1 MPSLELKIPPLALTA
16 IALLLILAVGLLRP
30 MASLAFAGHPVAAAV
45 VAGLGLVVMLGAA
58 AQFRLRRTTLDPR
71 APGKARHFVATGLY
85 RISRNPMYL
94 GMALMVLGAALWA
107 SEPISYLLVALFC
120 AYLTEFQIKPEERI
134 LEASFGSE
142 YLAFKAK
149 VRRWI

>member
-1 MPSLELKIPPLALTA
+1 MPALELKVPPLALTA
-16 IALLLILAVGLLRP
+16 ITLVLISAAGLVAP
-30 MASLAFAGHPVAAAV
+30 MASLAFAGHAAAAAI
-45 VAGLGLVVMLGAA
+45 VAGAGLAVMLGAA

-134 LEASFGSE
+134 LEARFGPE
-142 YLAFKAK
+142 YLAFKAR
-149 VRRWI
+149 VRRWL